1 MWIIN
6 LLISLYWLFSNNINK
21 AKRLNEI
28 NYTIM
33 VKKVEGTILAV
44 KIQIALFNYFLSL
57 FCDIGWN

>member
-6 LLISLYWLFSNNINK
+6 LLIGLYWLFSNDINK
-21 AKRLNEI
+21 AKKSNEI

-33 VKKVEGTILAV
+33 VKKVEGIILAV